1 MAAKIETL
9 RITARRQ
16 TRRPVTVARFATA
29 AREWARKGQLG
40 PTSTSGMRSYTGAR

>member
-9 RITARRQ
+9 RIASRTPSGRRA
-16 TRRPVTVARFATA
+16 VAVRLAAA

-40 PTSTSGMRSYTGAR
+40 ATSTSETRDYTGAR